1 MRRPVGTAVELLAAV
16 PSIIYGMWGFF
27 VIVPLMSQY
36 IQPFVIDSLD
46 GIPVLEDLFA
56 GPPFGTGI
64 FTAALILAVMVIPF
78 IAATMRDVFETVP
91 AVYKESAYG
100 VGCTTWEVMRSI
112 VLPYTRASVVGG
124 IMLGL
129 GRALGETMAVTFV
142 IGNTDRITTSLFGPG
157 NTIASIVALE
167 FPESPAG
174 SLKLVST
181 IGPWLHPVRHLI
193 HRSCDLAAVAAPA
206 AEGLAMSSTI
216 AGAVPGPA
224 RNQKIARTLGRRR
237 HRVNWIIKVL
247 CIAATVIG
255 LLVLASIL
263 ATLIWRGASGL
274 SIAVFTNTT
283 RPPGSNGGLL
293 NAIVGTLIQTGIG
306 TLIGMPIGLMVGT
319 YLAEY
324 GRHSAMANAVRFVS
338 DVLLSAPSILIG
350 LFIYQLAVQPFGGF
364 SGIAGC
370 LALAVIVIP
379 IVVRTTED
387 MLQLI
392 PPSLREAAVAL
403 GAPKWKMIVLI
414 CYRAA
419 KDGIVTGVLLAVARI
434 AGETAPL
441 LFTSLGNLNWSIS
454 LSQPMA
460 SLPVTIYQY
469 AGSAFE
475 DWVQLAWVG
484 ALLITVGVL
493 ATNIL
498 ARFALRGRR

>member
-1 MRRPVGTAVELLAAV
+1 
-16 PSIIYGMWGFF
+16 
-27 VIVPLMSQY
+27 MS
-36 IQPFVIDSLD
+36 V
-46 GIPVLEDLFA
+46 
-56 GPPFGTGI
+56 
-64 FTAALILAVMVIPF
+64 
-78 IAATMRDVFETVP
+78 
-91 AVYKESAYG
+91 
-100 VGCTTWEVMRSI
+100 TT
-112 VLPYTRASVVGG
+112 
-124 IMLGL
+124 
-129 GRALGETMAVTFV
+129 
-142 IGNTDRITTSLFGPG
+142 
-157 NTIASIVALE
+157 
-167 FPESPAG
+167 AG
-174 SLKLVST
+174 S
-181 IGPWLHPVRHLI
+181 
-193 HRSCDLAAVAAPA
+193 
-206 AEGLAMSSTI
+206 
-216 AGAVPGPA
+216 VPGPA
-224 RNQKIARTLGRRR
+224 RNERVAKALGRRR
-237 HRVNWIIKVL
+237 QRVNRIVQAL
-247 CIAATVIG
+247 GIAATLIG
-255 LLVLASIL
+255 LVLLASIL
-263 ATLIWRGASGL
+263 ATLIWRGAAGL

-306 TLIGMPIGLMVGT
+306 TLIGTPIGLMVGT

-324 GRHSAMANAVRFVS
+324 GRHSAMANAVQFVS

-454 LSQPMA
+454 LSQPMS

-498 ARFALRGRR
+498 ARFALRGGR

>member
-1 MRRPVGTAVELLAAV
+1 
-16 PSIIYGMWGFF
+16 
-27 VIVPLMSQY
+27 MS
-36 IQPFVIDSLD
+36 VTTTTHAM
-46 GIPVLEDLFA
+46 A
-56 GPPFGTGI
+56 GP
-64 FTAALILAVMVIPF
+64 A
-78 IAATMRDVFETVP
+78 
-91 AVYKESAYG
+91 KSQ
-100 VGCTTWEVMRSI
+100 
-112 VLPYTRASVVGG
+112 
-124 IMLGL
+124 
-129 GRALGETMAVTFV
+129 
-142 IGNTDRITTSLFGPG
+142 
-157 NTIASIVALE
+157 
-167 FPESPAG
+167 
-174 SLKLVST
+174 
-181 IGPWLHPVRHLI
+181 
-193 HRSCDLAAVAAPA
+193 AVARA
-206 AEGLAMSSTI
+206 
-216 AGAVPGPA
+216 
-224 RNQKIARTLGRRR
+224 LGRRR
-237 HRVNWIIKVL
+237 HRLNRLIEALCVL
-247 CIAATVIG
+247 ATLIG
-255 LLVLASIL
+255 VLLLASIL
-263 ATLIWRGASGL
+263 LTLIWRGAAGL
-274 SIAVFTNTT
+274 SVSVFTQST

-306 TLIGMPIGLMVGT
+306 TLIGTPIGLMVGT

-324 GRHSAMANAVRFVS
+324 GRNSPMANTVRFVS

-392 PPSLREAAVAL
+392 TPSLREAAVAL
-403 GAPKWKMIVLI
+403 GTPKWKVIVLI

-419 KDGIVTGVLLAVARI
+419 QDGIVTGILLAVARI

-454 LSQPMA
+454 LAQPMA

-475 DWVQLAWVG
+475 DWVELAWVG

-498 ARFALRGRR
+498 ARIALRGRRSS